1 MFLHLCIF
9 ILSPKLRSSLHEVK
23 KKMEKL
29 RKCFATLMISIQFSD
44 ITAWFFFNWVGLP
57 WWLSVKESTCQCRR
71 RHGFDPWVGKI
82 PWRKKSQPTSAFLPG
97 KYHWQR
103 SLVGYSPWVCKESDT
118 TEGLNISNGKIYLLL
133 REKHPDF
140 LIEIDQM

>member
-23 KKMEKL
+23 KKNGKTKEML
-29 RKCFATLMISIQFSD
+29 CNVND
-44 ITAWFFFNWVGLP
+44 INTILWHNYLTFLWVGLP
-57 WWLSVKESTCQCRR
+57 WWLRVKESTCQCRR
-71 RHGFDPWVGKI
+71 RHGFAPWVGKI

-97 KYHWQR
+97 KSHGQR
-103 SLVGYSPWVCKESDT
+103 SLVGCSPWVCKESDT
-118 TEGLNISNGKIYLLL
+118 TEGLNSSNGKIYLLL

-140 LIEIDQM
+140 LIETDQM